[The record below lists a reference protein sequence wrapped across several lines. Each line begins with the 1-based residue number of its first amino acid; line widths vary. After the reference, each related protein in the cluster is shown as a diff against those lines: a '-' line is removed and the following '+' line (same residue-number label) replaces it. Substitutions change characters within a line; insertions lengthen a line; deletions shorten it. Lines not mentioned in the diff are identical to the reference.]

1 MAFLI
6 RSLGLER
13 LRNPD
18 APILHGSLQLVA
30 FDRSLVHSRS
40 VTLVRLSCQLKRE
53 LGTFDPA
60 VLDLERLSGCV
71 SHPRCR
77 RNLNDCPCQRLT
89 IAFQGERARVT
100 ARASVSVADFDLTDP
115 FAVDAGSMG
124 CGGHGRQHQ
133 NQSLQS
139 SEISSSEER
148 TDNCKSSRRNWSF
161 TFL

>member
-18 APILHGSLQLVA
+18 APIFHGSLQLVA
-30 FDRSLVHSRS
+30 FDLALVHSRS

-53 LGTFDPA
+53 LVTFDLA
-60 VLDLERLSGCV
+60 VLDLERLSGRV

-89 IAFQGERARVT
+89 VTLQIEGARVGI
-100 ARASVSVADFDLTDP
+100 RASVSVADFDLADP
-115 FAVDAGSMG
+115 FA
-124 CGGHGRQHQ
+124 
-133 NQSLQS
+133 
-139 SEISSSEER
+139 
-148 TDNCKSSRRNWSF
+148 
-161 TFL
+161 